1 MNKDKITNTVF
12 IIFCCFLFLFLFFHT
27 AIITVNA
34 FVLNNFNMELFLFL
48 FIGLFLAIF
57 ILTMPFLKIKL
68 YQKIIFGFIFLFLI
82 YFFLQ
87 ITNKSPL
94 IKEINS
100 AKSCIESGFIWDDA
114 QKVCKTNN

>member
-27 AIITVNA
+27 AIIMVNA
-34 FVLNNFNMELFLFL
+34 FVLNNFNMELFL

-87 ITNKSPL
+87 ITNKLPL

-114 QKVCKTNN
+114 QKVCKTKN